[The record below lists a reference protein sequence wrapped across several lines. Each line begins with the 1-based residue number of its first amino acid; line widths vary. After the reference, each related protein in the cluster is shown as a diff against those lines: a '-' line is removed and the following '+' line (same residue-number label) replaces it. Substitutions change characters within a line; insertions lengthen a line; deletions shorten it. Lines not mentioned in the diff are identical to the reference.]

1 MKNLKELEELQ
12 KVAVE
17 ITRLCAEYSQRAET
31 ESHEDLEP
39 LWNLTY
45 NEAEASERALF
56 SCEKKSYAVIVYSNI
71 YGRVNSYDE
80 Q

>member
-31 ESHEDLEP
+31 EAP
-39 LWNLTY
+39 FRT
-45 NEAEASERALF
+45 LF

-71 YGRVNSYDE
+71 YGRVNSYE
-80 Q
+80 KR

>member
-39 LWNLTY
+39 LWNRIQELKNQL
-45 NEAEASERALF
+45 NEG
-56 SCEKKSYAVIVYSNI
+56 V
-71 YGRVNSYDE
+71 

>member
-1 MKNLKELEELQ
+1 MS
-12 KVAVE
+12 
-17 ITRLCAEYSQRAET
+17 I
-31 ESHEDLEP
+31 
-39 LWNLTY
+39 TY
-45 NEAEASERALF
+45 NEAEACERALF

>member
-17 ITRLCAEYSQRAET
+17 ITRLCSEYSRRAET

-39 LWNLTY
+39 LWNRIQEL
-45 NEAEASERALF
+45 
-56 SCEKKSYAVIVYSNI
+56 KKQLKEGA
-71 YGRVNSYDE
+71 

>member
-1 MKNLKELEELQ
+1 MDFLVTKQQSMFIVN
-12 KVAVE
+12 
-17 ITRLCAEYSQRAET
+17 T
-31 ESHEDLEP
+31 
-39 LWNLTY
+39 TY

>member
-39 LWNLTY
+39 LWNRIQELKNQVNYSATS
-45 NEAEASERALF
+45 NRASLGYTLRTFPVLPV
-56 SCEKKSYAVIVYSNI
+56 C
-71 YGRVNSYDE
+71 
-80 Q
+80 

>member
-17 ITRLCAEYSQRAET
+17 ITRLCAEYSRRAQT
-31 ESHEDLEP
+31 ESHKDLEP
-39 LWNLTY
+39 LWNQIQDL
-45 NEAEASERALF
+45 
-56 SCEKKSYAVIVYSNI
+56 KKQLKEGA
-71 YGRVNSYDE
+71 

>member
-39 LWNLTY
+39 LWNRILPESPGGGKGQETG
-45 NEAEASERALF
+45 N
-56 SCEKKSYAVIVYSNI
+56 
-71 YGRVNSYDE
+71 
-80 Q
+80 